1 MSFAPVVMMIPKPSE
16 IIHSVADK
24 YRAARDA
31 NEIPFWIVFWI
42 ALYTPFE
49 EFIIKWLGPL
59 SGLARFFPELV
70 LYGLVG
76 KILTSR
82 FLARK
87 LKPTPIDMLLLLFAL
102 STLIS
107 IAINDSSLKQ
117 SLMSLRSLWRYI
129 SVFYIVVNINVS
141 VSNLRRLV
149 KGIAVVGLVQSL
161 LASLQCFMPNS
172 VLKIFAPKG
181 VQLGGYSRTSHAE
194 AGTTKIG
201 AVFGLF
207 SAPAALSAFLLIIL
221 VILLTYFFSPP
232 GVLAAGWQ
240 ELSGLG
246 ITLFGIFATK
256 KRAALLVALLMPLV
270 ILIFY
275 RKSKSV
281 VKTVWVYAALSVS
294 IMILTTLL
302 GASFDTS
309 FESSTAR
316 SESIDFGSYILQVF
330 DPNYWEESSE
340 AARGWVFNTVIHTL
354 RESGSWFGF
363 GPDLYNMRKIMA
375 NLLVDGGDRAKI
387 IAMGPVEDSYWIVM
401 LAYFGVVGMGI
412 YLAMIWRLFRA
423 GRWLTKFSP
432 EPEYQRLGVIFCS
445 IVICTVL
452 YNFIERILQI
462 RGFSLYFW
470 LFAGLVVNAY
480 NRHDHSP
487 ETE

>member
-1 MSFAPVVMMIPKPSE
+1 MIPKPSE
-16 IIHSVADK
+16 IIHSVADR
-24 YRAARDA
+24 YRAARAA
-31 NEIPFWIVFWI
+31 NEVSFWIVFWI

-70 LYGLVG
+70 LYGLMG
-76 KILTSR
+76 KILVNR
-82 FLARK
+82 FFRRT
-87 LKPTPIDMLLLLFAL
+87 LKPTPIDMLLVLFGL

-117 SLMSLRSLWRYI
+117 SLLSLRSLWRYI
-129 SVFYIVVNINVS
+129 SVFYIVVNIKVS
-141 VSNLRRLV
+141 VHNLGRLV
-149 KGIAVVGLVQSL
+149 KGIAVVGLMQSV
-161 LASLQCFMPNS
+161 LASLQFFMPNS

-181 VQLGGYSRTSHAE
+181 VQLGGYSRASHAE
-194 AGTTKIG
+194 SGTTKIG

-207 SAPAALSAFLLIIL
+207 SAPAALSAFLLVIL
-221 VILLTYFFSPP
+221 VILTTYFFAPP
-232 GVLAAGWQ
+232 GILSGRLQ

-246 ITLFGIFATK
+246 AVLFGVFATK
-256 KRAALLVALLMPLV
+256 KRAALLIALIVPLV
-270 ILIFY
+270 VLVFY
-275 RKSKSV
+275 RKSKGV
-281 VKTVWVYAALSVS
+281 AKTVWIYAALSVS
-294 IMILTTLL
+294 IMLLTTLL

-309 FESSTAR
+309 FEGSAAR
-316 SESIDFGSYILQVF
+316 SESIDIGSYLLQVF

-354 RESGSWFGF
+354 KESGSWFGF
-363 GPDLYNMRKIMA
+363 GPDLYNTRKLIA
-375 NLLVDGGDRAKI
+375 DVLVDGRDRAKI
-387 IAMGPVEDSYWIVM
+387 IAMGPVEDTYWMMM
-401 LAYFGVVGMGI
+401 LAYFGVVGMSI

-432 EPEYQRLGVIFCS
+432 EPEYKRLGVIFCS
-445 IVICTVL
+445 LVICTVF

-480 NRHDHSP
+480 NLHNHSP
-487 ETE
+487 KVE